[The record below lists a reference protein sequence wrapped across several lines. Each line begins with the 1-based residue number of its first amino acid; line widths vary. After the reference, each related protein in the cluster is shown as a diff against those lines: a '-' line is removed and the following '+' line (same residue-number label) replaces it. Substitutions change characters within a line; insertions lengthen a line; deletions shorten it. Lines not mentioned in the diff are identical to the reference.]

1 MQLNMIKQVNT
12 YNCRL
17 ELRMKQKRA
26 EKEEQAKKVELCVC
40 VRGFRLT
47 DAVTHEWP

>member
-1 MQLNMIKQVNT
+1 MQVNMVKQVNT

-26 EKEEQAKKVELCVC
+26 EKEEQAKKVNCVY
-40 VRGFRLT
+40 VYVDF
-47 DAVTHEWP
+47 V